1 MGEGV
6 VEKVGHWAAELD
18 WASVPEYVKKSM
30 VDGMLQSIAGG
41 LAGFEMPETQVTLRL
56 ARPAL
61 ESGPST
67 ILGAGTKAPIG
78 TAAYINAVMFSAL
91 EQQEVHYQTGS
102 HPFEVIVP
110 PALALSEALSVPG
123 PQLLEAVLAGVEVN
137 INFGMVGEE
146 ALPLTSQDAACATAI
161 YGALGT
167 AVMATKL
174 LGGDAGTIA
183 TALCHAGNL
192 GAGLNQCLWAGTTE
206 YHQALGNAS
215 RVGLLAAD
223 LAMAGAEATYSTFEG
238 ASGFYHRFAQLSEEE
253 IKALGL
259 STRIGEGLGRPW
271 RVTEHLYKRYPVH
284 YNNMPFIDAAKL
296 LASTH
301 SITGGDVQAI
311 RLKINRWCELC
322 DGGNLGPYHGREAT
336 RGATAFG
343 VAAMLSRGRFGLDDV
358 GDLDAPDIMAL
369 VGKTRIST
377 FESPI
382 EAADWRSVRVEI
394 DARGRTFVF
403 DSKVDLVPDY
413 RLGTEELKTIAQ
425 DALSRVLGADKTRRA
440 LLALEELPSSEDVA
454 KSLVPFLVK
463 GS

>member
-1 MGEGV
+1 
-6 VEKVGHWAAELD
+6 
-18 WASVPEYVKKSM
+18 
-30 VDGMLQSIAGG
+30 
-41 LAGFEMPETQVTLRL
+41 
-56 ARPAL
+56 
-61 ESGPST
+61 
-67 ILGAGTKAPIG
+67 
-78 TAAYINAVMFSAL
+78 MFSAL

-110 PALALSEALSVPG
+110 PALALGEALSLSG
-123 PQLLEAVLAGVEVN
+123 SELLEAVLAGVEVN

-146 ALPLTSQDAACATAI
+146 VLPLTSQEAACATAL

-167 AVMATKL
+167 AVMAAKL
-174 LGGDAGTIA
+174 LGGDAETIG

-238 ASGFYHRFAQLSEEE
+238 ASGFYHRFAQLSVDE
-253 IKALGL
+253 INALDL
-259 STRIGEGLGRPW
+259 TRRIGEGLGNPW

-296 LASTH
+296 LAAEH
-301 SITGGDVQAI
+301 SITGVDVEEI
-311 RLKINRWCELC
+311 RLTINRWCELC

-358 GDLDAPDIMAL
+358 GDLDASDIMAL

-377 FESPI
+377 FDDPA
-382 EAADWRSVRVEI
+382 EAADWRSVRLEI
-394 DARGRTFVF
+394 DAQGRTFVY
-403 DSKVDLVPDY
+403 DSKVDNVPDY
-413 RLGTEELKTIAQ
+413 RLKTEELKTIAQ
-425 DALSRVLGADKTRRA
+425 DALSRVLGDDKTRNA
-440 LLALEELPSSEDVA
+440 LVALETLADSNDVG
-454 KSLVPFLVK
+454 KSLVPHLVK
-463 GS
+463 GP